1 MVERRN
7 VPGLAEPP
15 GYKHLAM
22 ARGTTLVFTAGQ
34 VPLDAA
40 GRVVEPGDLIAQT
53 HRVVE
58 NLTET
63 LAEAGARPEDV
74 VKTTVYVAG
83 DPAALVAAWQA
94 FQEHAPAGLA
104 SAPSTLLGVTHL
116 GYQGQLVEIEAVA
129 VLDR

>member
-15 GYKHLAM
+15 GYTHVAV

-40 GRVVEPGDLIAQT
+40 GRVVEPDDLIAQT
-53 HRVVE
+53 RRVVE
-58 NLTET
+58 NLTAT
-63 LAEAGARPEDV
+63 LAEAGAASEDV
-74 VKTTVYVAG
+74 VKTTLYVAG
-83 DPAALVAAWQA
+83 DPTALVAAWQA
-94 FQEHAPAGLA
+94 FQEHAPSALAG
-104 SAPSTLLGVTHL
+104 APSTLLGVTHL

-129 VLDR
+129 VLER